1 VVEIAESASALR
13 LCIATSRFPR
23 KSETFVLRH
32 VQMLFGG
39 HTVVACWRPA
49 ECAQTAE
56 RPVFSRSKALLSAPL
71 DGLLAPWYL
80 WRNWVRYRSPLV
92 PFGAA
97 RKQLLAFLE
106 EQAVDVILAEFGSQA
121 VLMWPL
127 ARQLGIPLFTYF
139 RGRDAS
145 KYLNSRW
152 RVSGYRKLMPQLAG
166 VFCVSEFL
174 ARNLA
179 AVGLSHPNLHVVPS
193 GVDTQQFSPGVKQ
206 AGMIVF
212 AGRFVEKKSPQ
223 GLLESFLQLAAKHP
237 HASLHLVGQGPLYP
251 ACRQLA
257 ARSNLAERIVF
268 HGWQSHAALRE
279 LLASADIFALHA
291 VTGRDGE
298 TEGMPSVIQEA
309 MACGNAI
316 LSSKHAGIPEFV
328 QHGRS
333 GLLVAEHDWPAFVRS
348 LDQLLAD
355 PQRTRRMGAQARDV
369 AEAKLDF
376 RKLYGKV
383 EQVIKA
389 SQGRHSPCGQGHSL

>member
-1 VVEIAESASALR
+1 MAASGSALR

-39 HTVVACWRPA
+39 NTVVACWRPA
-49 ECAQTAE
+49 DSSQAAE
-56 RPVFSRSKALLSAPL
+56 RPLFSRFGALLRAPL
-71 DGLLAPWYL
+71 DAVLAPWYL
-80 WRNWVRYRSPLV
+80 WRNWARYRSPLV

-106 EQAVDVILAEFGSQA
+106 EQSVDVILAEFGSQA

-127 ARQLGIPLFTYF
+127 ARELGIPLFSYF

-152 RVSGYRKLMPQLAG
+152 RVSGYRKMMPQLAG

-179 AVGLSHPNLHVVPS
+179 AVGLNHPNLHVVPS
-193 GVDTQQFSPGVKQ
+193 GVDTHQFSPGIKQ
-206 AGMIVF
+206 CGMIVF
-212 AGRFVEKKSPQ
+212 AGRFVEKKSPL
-223 GLLESFLQLAAKHP
+223 GLIESFVQLSAKYP
-237 HASLHLVGQGPLYP
+237 HASLHLVGHGPLYP

-257 ARSNLAERIVF
+257 ARSHLGERIVF
-268 HGWQSHAALRE
+268 HGWQPHAALRQ
-279 LLASADIFALHA
+279 LLACSDIFALHA
-291 VTGRDGE
+291 VTGHDGE

-309 MACGNAI
+309 MACGAAI
-316 LSSKHAGIPEFV
+316 LSSQHAGIPEFV
-328 QHGRS
+328 HHGRS
-333 GLLVAEHDWPAFVRS
+333 GLVVAEHDWPAFVHA
-348 LDQLLAD
+348 LDQLLSD
-355 PQRTRRMGAQARDV
+355 PQRTRRMGVHARGV
-369 AEAKLDF
+369 AEARLDF
-376 RKLYGKV
+376 RKLYGRV

-389 SQGRHSPCGQGHSL
+389 SQGRRSPGWQGHSL